1 MTSEKLAQKIFDFT
15 DGFETGYV
23 GTTLADHIPQFD
35 NLGRPT
41 NTDHNTRWGNVFVN
55 HVPHIYVRKGW
66 IVKVYYG
73 QPTNMSTE
81 PDSYLDFSDQI
92 PIMNFDL
99 TPDYLK

>member
-23 GTTLADHIPQFD
+23 GTTLVMCIPQFD

-41 NTDHNTRWGNVFVN
+41 SADRNTRWGKVYVNNVLYF
-55 HVPHIYVRKGW
+55 YVRREW
-66 IVKVYYG
+66 IVKVYN